1 MYRYQILDH
10 PADIKL
16 KIEADT
22 IEDLFKGSAIALSEI
37 LVQEED
43 IDYRIKIEEKISLSS
58 YDLNALLVDF
68 LGEILAISDIKNAVF
83 KEIFIEKLL
92 DNEISAIIKG
102 YPVKRFNKEIKA
114 VTYHQLEIKKVD
126 DLYQAIILFDI

>member
-1 MYRYQILDH
+1 M
-10 PADIKL
+10 
-16 KIEADT
+16 
-22 IEDLFKGSAIALSEI
+22 SEI

-68 LGEILAISDIKNAVF
+68 LSEILAISDIKNAVF

>member
-22 IEDLFKGSAIALSEI
+22 LEDLFKGSAIALSEI

-68 LGEILAISDIKNAVF
+68 LSEILAISDIKNAVF

>member
-22 IEDLFKGSAIALSEI
+22 LEDLFKGSAIALSEI